1 MEAGILSGGDWVK
14 TLVVFL
20 EEPSA
25 EWMVRAVLPR
35 VLPSDCILKCFHFEG
50 KQDLEKNI
58 ERKIRGWRTPNS
70 YFLVMRDRDS
80 EDCRVVKRRLA
91 EKCRRAGRPDAL
103 VRIAC
108 GELESFYLGDLGAV
122 SVALSCKVP
131 SSQVAKFRDPDALY
145 NAAEELERLTGKQYQ
160 KISGS
165 KAIAP
170 HLKVDGSNRS
180 RSFNV
185 LLEGVRKLLA

>member
-1 MEAGILSGGDWVK
+1 MR
-14 TLVVFL
+14 TLVALL

-25 EWMVRAVLPR
+25 EHMVKAVLPR
-35 VLPSDCILKCFHFEG
+35 VLPADCVLKCFHFEG

-58 ERKIRGWRTPNS
+58 ERKIRCWRTPHT

-80 EDCRVVKRRLA
+80 EDCRAVKRRLV
-91 EKCRRAGRPDAL
+91 EKCCRAGRPDTL

-108 GELESFYLGDLGAV
+108 GELESFYLGDLEAV
-122 SVALSCKVP
+122 SEVFPCKVP
-131 SSQVAKFRDPDALY
+131 SSRRAKFRVPDVLN
-145 NAAEELERLTGKQYQ
+145 NAAEELERLTGKLYQ
-160 KISGS
+160 KIPGS

-180 RSFNV
+180 HSFNA
-185 LLEGVRKLLA
+185 LLDGVRRLLA